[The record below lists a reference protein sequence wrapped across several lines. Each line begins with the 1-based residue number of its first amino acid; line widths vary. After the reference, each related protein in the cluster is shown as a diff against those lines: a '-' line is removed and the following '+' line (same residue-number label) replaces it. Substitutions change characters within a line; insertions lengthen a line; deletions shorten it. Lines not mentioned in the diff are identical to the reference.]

1 MYYTHKSTVVKK
13 IPFSESLN
21 SLFHHFKDLIQLSPS
36 NSEHGQLWSNCILLQ
51 EGFQY
56 LFIWIVLYWMWE
68 IWIVSN
74 KYVLFTFLFISFLA
88 PCGGHFSSPSGV
100 ILSPGW
106 PGYYKDSL
114 NCEWVIEAEPG
125 HSIKITFE
133 RCWLMFFLL
142 NVFWF
147 LQRSRSY

>member
-1 MYYTHKSTVVKK
+1 MYWTVY
-13 IPFSESLN
+13 
-21 SLFHHFKDLIQLSPS
+21 LFKVLIQLSPS
-36 NSEHGQLWSNCILLQ
+36 NSEHHSLSALKPCCIFLQLDFFLICSLKMFYIESDDCELHIRSLC
-51 EGFQY
+51 Y
-56 LFIWIVLYWMWE
+56 Y
-68 IWIVSN
+68 
-74 KYVLFTFLFISFLA
+74 TFLFVSFLA

-133 RCWLMFFLL
+133 RSWLMFFLF
-142 NVFWF
+142 NIFQFYTEAGV
-147 LQRSRSY
+147 Y

>member
-1 MYYTHKSTVVKK
+1 MCYIEIDKYELFVISLYRYTFVFV
-13 IPFSESLN
+13 SL
-21 SLFHHFKDLIQLSPS
+21 
-36 NSEHGQLWSNCILLQ
+36 
-51 EGFQY
+51 
-56 LFIWIVLYWMWE
+56 
-68 IWIVSN
+68 
-74 KYVLFTFLFISFLA
+74 LA

-133 RCWLMFFLL
+133 RSWLMFFLFHISQFLPRSSSLLAHKLKFHLLL
-142 NVFWF
+142 NQAIVLSGRIF
-147 LQRSRSY
+147 

>member
-1 MYYTHKSTVVKK
+1 MSYIASDNFELHIMSLCY
-13 IPFSESLN
+13 FS
-21 SLFHHFKDLIQLSPS
+21 
-36 NSEHGQLWSNCILLQ
+36 
-51 EGFQY
+51 
-56 LFIWIVLYWMWE
+56 
-68 IWIVSN
+68 
-74 KYVLFTFLFISFLA
+74 FLFVSLLA

-133 RCWLMFFLL
+133 RSWLMFFLL
-142 NVFWF
+142 NIFRF
-147 LQRSRSY
+147 LPRNRTLLALS

>member
-1 MYYTHKSTVVKK
+1 MYY
-13 IPFSESLN
+13 IES
-21 SLFHHFKDLIQLSPS
+21 D
-36 NSEHGQLWSNCILLQ
+36 NCELH
-51 EGFQY
+51 
-56 LFIWIVLYWMWE
+56 
-68 IWIVSN
+68 VSVF
-74 KYVLFTFLFISFLA
+74 YYTFLFVSFLA

-133 RCWLMFFLL
+133 R
-142 NVFWF
+142 
-147 LQRSRSY
+147 S

>member
-1 MYYTHKSTVVKK
+1 ISLYHYTFVFV
-13 IPFSESLN
+13 SL
-21 SLFHHFKDLIQLSPS
+21 
-36 NSEHGQLWSNCILLQ
+36 
-51 EGFQY
+51 
-56 LFIWIVLYWMWE
+56 
-68 IWIVSN
+68 
-74 KYVLFTFLFISFLA
+74 LA

-133 RCWLMFFLL
+133 RSWLMFFLFHIFHRCIIISFIFCGSK
-142 NVFWF
+142 NTFV
-147 LQRSRSY
+147 